1 MYIAKQNAR
10 LKLKLDWI
18 VSKPTKKAQMKHGA
32 VQIEVLKQKAN
43 RKCDE
48 FVYNT
53 FFYEPC
59 TVG

>member
-32 VQIEVLKQKAN
+32 VQIEFFKQKAN

-48 FVYNT
+48 FLFNT
-53 FFYEPC
+53 FLMNPAQ
-59 TVG
+59 